1 MMIAFDATASITSD
15 SVIDPEPVWMIF
27 TFTCSFDSRSS
38 DVRIGSID
46 PCTSVL
52 RMMFS
57 SFSLPAL
64 ISPYSVSSVTC
75 ACWFIAAASRSRMR
89 ASTVARPVF
98 SSETTCSS
106 SPAFGTDC
114 SPRISA
120 GAEGPADLMRLP
132 CSLSIAFTRPIVS
145 PTTT

>member
-1 MMIAFDATASITSD
+1 MRGHHLAERRLQHPLERL
-15 SVIDPEPVWMIF
+15 IDVL
-27 TFTCSFDSRSS
+27 D
-38 DVRIGSID
+38 DVVDDVVGAD
-46 PCTSVL
+46 VHLL
-52 RMMFS
+52 RRRH
-57 SFSLPAL
+57 AL
-64 ISPYSVSSVTC
+64 
-75 ACWFIAAASRSRMR
+75 
-89 ASTVARPVF
+89 RPVF
-98 SSETTCSS
+98 SSDTTCSS